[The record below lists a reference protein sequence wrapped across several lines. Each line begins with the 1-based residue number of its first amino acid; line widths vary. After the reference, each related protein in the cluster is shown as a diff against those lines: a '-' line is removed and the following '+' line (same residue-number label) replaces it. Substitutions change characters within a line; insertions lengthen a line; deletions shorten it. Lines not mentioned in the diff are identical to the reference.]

1 MKKIEAK
8 QLSEIFS
15 NKQFSF
21 SKLENATAIIV
32 IKLQI
37 SVDPIAKEL
46 EEARKTA
53 LESLKTDEFE
63 KLTEKATSGEL
74 KMYTPE
80 AARYNKLSSE
90 IAEKLEEI
98 LKDKADEEVEIN
110 TKITE
115 KQFFEIL
122 ESNKTSLTGD
132 SLKILYTL
140 IVDATKKDE
149 DPKK

>member
-15 NKQFSF
+15 SERFSF
-21 SKLENATAIIV
+21 SKLENTTAIAV
-32 IKLQI
+32 IKIQI

-63 KLTEKATSGEL
+63 KLAEKAASGEL

-80 AARYNKLSSE
+80 ATRYRKLNSE
-90 IAEKLEEI
+90 ISEKLEEI
-98 LKDKADEEVEIN
+98 LKDKSDEEVEIN

-115 KQFFEIL
+115 KQFFEIF
-122 ESNKTSLTGD
+122 ESNKASLTGD

-140 IVDATKKDE
+140 IVDTSK
-149 DPKK
+149 P

>member
-15 NKQFSF
+15 SNRFSF
-21 SKLENATAIIV
+21 SKLENMTAIAV
-32 IKLQI
+32 IKIQI

-63 KLTEKATSGEL
+63 KLAEKAASGEL

-80 AARYNKLSSE
+80 AS
-90 IAEKLEEI
+90 I
-98 LKDKADEEVEIN
+98 
-110 TKITE
+110 
-115 KQFFEIL
+115 
-122 ESNKTSLTGD
+122 ES
-132 SLKILYTL
+132 
-140 IVDATKKDE
+140 
-149 DPKK
+149 